1 MELRYSLNIFMSKK
15 RAAMSRKRIVVAM
28 SGGVDS
34 TTVAALLK
42 EEGHEVIGITMQLL
56 DYKDAEGGCCSLDHV
71 IDARRVAQDLDIP
84 HYVVNFM
91 DSFKELVLKDYVEK
105 YESGMTPIP
114 CVLCNQYVK
123 FDLLLKR
130 ALELGADYL
139 ATGHYAKIEHGN
151 GLFYLNKA
159 DDENKD
165 QTYFLYT
172 LKQKELSKLLFPLG
186 SLRKDEVRDLARNLN
201 LKLADKP
208 DSTGVCFAPSDNY
221 RDYLV
226 SQDAFSEKEGDIV
239 NTEGEILGKHKGIYS
254 FTVGQRRGLGIA
266 TGKPMYVVGLQPKA
280 NRVIVGEED
289 KIYSN
294 KLFAENISWVSNESE
309 TKDSTFEVKAKVRS
323 RHREDDAL
331 VTLTSDTEAEIEFKN
346 PQRAITPGQAVV
358 LYRDKKVLGGGWIN
372 RIL

>member
-1 MELRYSLNIFMSKK
+1 MSK
-15 RAAMSRKRIVVAM
+15 KRIVVAM

-42 EEGHEVIGITMQLL
+42 QEGHEVIGITMQLL

-71 IDARRVAQDLDIP
+71 VDARRVAQELDIP

-105 YESGMTPIP
+105 YESGKTPIP
-114 CVLCNQYVK
+114 CVLCNQFVK

-139 ATGHYAKIEHGN
+139 ATGHYAKIERVN
-151 GLFYLNKA
+151 GIYSLNKA

-172 LKQKELSKLLFPLG
+172 LKQKELSRLMFPLG
-186 SLRKDEVRDLARNLN
+186 SLKKDDVRNMARKLN
-201 LKLADKP
+201 LKLAEKP
-208 DSTGVCFAPSDNY
+208 DSTGVCFVPSGNY
-221 RDYLV
+221 RDYLI
-226 SQDAFSEKEGDIV
+226 SQSEFTENEGDIV
-239 NTEGEILGKHKGIYS
+239 NTQGDVMGRHKGIFS

-266 TGKPMYVVGLQPKA
+266 AGKPMYVVEIEPSE
-280 NRVIVGEED
+280 NRVVVGEED

-294 KLFAENISWVSNESE
+294 KLLAEKISWVEDLTANNSCTDNIAEKE
-309 TKDSTFEVKAKVRS
+309 FEVKAKVRY
-323 RHREDDAL
+323 RHHEDDAL
-331 VTLTSDTEAEIEFKN
+331 VTMKSETDAVVEFKN

-358 LYRDKKVLGGGWIN
+358 FYKNKKVLGGGWIN
-372 RIL
+372 RVL

>member
-1 MELRYSLNIFMSKK
+1 MIK
-15 RAAMSRKRIVVAM
+15 KRIVVAM

-56 DYKDAEGGCCSLDHV
+56 DYKDAEGGCCSIDHV
-71 IDARRVAQDLDIP
+71 IDARRVAQELDIP

-91 DSFKELVLKDYVEK
+91 DSFKEIVLKDYVEK
-105 YESGMTPIP
+105 YESGKTPIP

-139 ATGHYAKIEHGN
+139 ATGHYAKIEN
-151 GLFYLNKA
+151 GDGSYSLSKA

-172 LKQKELSKLLFPLG
+172 LKQKELSKLMFPLG
-186 SLRKDEVRDLARNLN
+186 SLRKDEVRDMARKLN
-201 LKLADKP
+201 LKLAEKP
-208 DSTGVCFAPSDNY
+208 DSTGVCFVPSDNY
-221 RDYLV
+221 RDYLI
-226 SQDAFSEKEGDIV
+226 SQDAFTEKEGDIV
-239 NTEGEILGKHKGIYS
+239 NAEGEVLGKHRGIYS

-266 TGKPMYVVGLQPKA
+266 TGKPMYVLGLEPKE

-294 KLFAENISWVSNESE
+294 KLIAENISWVTE
-309 TKDSTFEVKAKVRS
+309 TPVTNDMPIEVKAKVRY
-323 RHREDDAL
+323 RHKEDDAL
-331 VTLTSDTEAEIEFKN
+331 ITMKSETEAEIEFKN

-358 LYRDKKVLGGGWIN
+358 LYNDNKVLGGGWIN
-372 RIL
+372 RVL

>member
-1 MELRYSLNIFMSKK
+1 MSK
-15 RAAMSRKRIVVAM
+15 KRIVVAM

-71 IDARRVAQDLDIP
+71 VDARRVAQELEIP
-84 HYVVNFM
+84 HYVVNFI
-91 DSFKELVLKDYVEK
+91 DSFKERVLKDYVQK
-105 YESGMTPIP
+105 YESGKTPIP
-114 CVLCNQYVK
+114 CVLCNQFVK

-139 ATGHYAKIEHGN
+139 ATGHYARIENGN
-151 GLFYLNKA
+151 GVYSLNKA

-172 LKQKELSKLLFPLG
+172 LKQKELGRLMFPLG
-186 SLRKDEVRDLARNLN
+186 SLKKDEVRDIARNLN
-201 LKLADKP
+201 LKLAEKP
-208 DSTGVCFAPSDNY
+208 DSTGVCFVPSGNY
-221 RDYLV
+221 RDYLI
-226 SQDAFSEKEGDIV
+226 SQSAFNENEGDIV
-239 NTEGEILGKHKGIYS
+239 NTKGDVLGNHKGIFS

-266 TGKPMYVVGLQPKA
+266 AGKPMYVVGIEPSE

-294 KLFAENISWVSNESE
+294 RLMAEKISWVDDLKAESRDKNNNLE
-309 TKDSTFEVKAKVRS
+309 KTLEVKAKIRY

-331 VTLTSDTEAEIEFKN
+331 VTMKSNTDAVVEFIN

-358 LYRDKKVLGGGWIN
+358 FYNGKKVLGGGWIN
-372 RIL
+372 RVL

>member
-1 MELRYSLNIFMSKK
+1 MNK
-15 RAAMSRKRIVVAM
+15 KRIVVAM

-71 IDARRVAQDLDIP
+71 IDARRVAQELDIP

-105 YESGMTPIP
+105 YEAGMTPIP

-139 ATGHYAKIEHGN
+139 ATGHYAKIENGN
-151 GLFYLNKA
+151 GVYSLNKA

-172 LKQKELSKLLFPLG
+172 LKQKELSRLMFPLG
-186 SLRKDEVRDLARNLN
+186 SLKKDEVRDMARKLN
-201 LKLADKP
+201 LKIADKP
-208 DSTGVCFAPSDNY
+208 DSTGVCFVPSGTY
-221 RDYLV
+221 KDYLT
-226 SQDAFSEKEGDIV
+226 SQSAFKENEGDIV
-239 NTEGEILGKHKGIYS
+239 STQGDVLGKHKGIFS

-266 TGKPMYVVGLQPKA
+266 AGKPMYVVGIEPSE
-280 NRVIVGEED
+280 NRVVVGEED

-294 KLFAENISWVSNESE
+294 KLIAENISWVDDLNTE
-309 TKDSTFEVKAKVRS
+309 TQADDSTREKTLEVKAKVRS

-331 VTLTSDTEAEIEFKN
+331 VTMKSDTDAVVEFKS

-358 LYRDKKVLGGGWIN
+358 FYKGEKVLGGGWIN
-372 RIL
+372 RVL

>member
-1 MELRYSLNIFMSKK
+1 MSKK
-15 RAAMSRKRIVVAM
+15 RTAMSKKRIVVAM

-56 DYKDAEGGCCSLDHV
+56 DYKDAEGGCCSIDHV
-71 IDARRVAQDLDIP
+71 IDARRVAQELHIP
-84 HYVVNFM
+84 HYVVNFV
-91 DSFKELVLKDYVEK
+91 DSFKEVVLKDYVEK
-105 YESGMTPIP
+105 YESGKTPIP

-130 ALELGADYL
+130 ALELGADFL
-139 ATGHYAKIEHGN
+139 ATGHYAKIEN
-151 GLFYLNKA
+151 GEGSYSLSKA

-172 LKQKELSKLLFPLG
+172 LKQKELSKLMFPLG
-186 SLRKDEVRDLARNLN
+186 SLKKDEVRDLARNLN
-201 LKLADKP
+201 LKLAEKP
-208 DSTGVCFAPSDNY
+208 DSTGVCFVPSDNY
-221 RDYLV
+221 RDYLI
-226 SQDAFSEKEGDIV
+226 SQDAFTEKEGDIV
-239 NTEGEILGKHKGIYS
+239 NTEGELLGKHRGIYS

-266 TGKPMYVVGLQPKA
+266 TGKPMYVVGLEPKE

-294 KLFAENISWVSNESE
+294 KLIAENISWVTDMPEHSDNPI
-309 TKDSTFEVKAKVRS
+309 EVKAKVRY
-323 RHREDDAL
+323 RHREDDAIL
-331 VTLTSDTEAEIEFKN
+331 KMRSETDAEIEFKH

-358 LYRDKKVLGGGWIN
+358 LYKDKKVLGGGWIN
-372 RIL
+372 RVL

>member
-1 MELRYSLNIFMSKK
+1 MTK
-15 RAAMSRKRIVVAM
+15 KRIVVAM

-56 DYKDAEGGCCSLDHV
+56 DYKDAEGGCCSIDHV
-71 IDARRVAQDLDIP
+71 IDARRVAQELDIP

-91 DSFKELVLKDYVEK
+91 DSFKEIVLKDYVEK
-105 YESGMTPIP
+105 YESGKTPIP

-139 ATGHYAKIEHGN
+139 ATGHYAKIEN
-151 GLFYLNKA
+151 TNEVYSLSKA
-159 DDENKD
+159 DDEGKD

-172 LKQKELSKLLFPLG
+172 LKQNELSKLMFPLG
-186 SLRKDEVRDLARNLN
+186 SLKKDEVRELARGLN
-201 LKLADKP
+201 LKLAEKP
-208 DSTGVCFAPSDNY
+208 DSTGVCFVPSDNY
-221 RDYLV
+221 RDYLI
-226 SQDAFSEKEGDIV
+226 SQDAFTEKQGDIV
-239 NTEGEILGKHKGIYS
+239 NTEGEVLGKHKGIYS

-266 TGKPMYVVGLQPKA
+266 TGKPMYVVGLEPKE

-289 KIYSN
+289 KIYSSR
-294 KLFAENISWVSNESE
+294 LIAENISWVHDLNQDKEE
-309 TKDSTFEVKAKVRS
+309 TFEVKAKVRY
-323 RHREDDAL
+323 RHREDDAV
-331 VTLTSDTEAEIEFKN
+331 VTMKSDSLAEIEFKN

-358 LYRDKKVLGGGWIN
+358 LYKDSKVLGGGWIN
-372 RIL
+372 RVL

>member
-1 MELRYSLNIFMSKK
+1 MN
-15 RAAMSRKRIVVAM
+15 RKRIVVAM

-42 EEGHEVIGITMQLL
+42 EQGHEVIGITMQLL

-71 IDARRVAQDLDIP
+71 IDARRVAQELDIP
-84 HYVVNFM
+84 HYVVNFI
-91 DSFKELVLKDYVEK
+91 DSFKEYVLKDYVEK
-105 YESGMTPIP
+105 YESGKTPIP

-139 ATGHYAKIEHGN
+139 ATGHYAKIENNN
-151 GLFYLNKA
+151 GTYKLSKA

-172 LKQKELSKLLFPLG
+172 LKQKELSKLMFPLG
-186 SLRKDEVRDLARNLN
+186 SLNKDEVRDLARGYN

-208 DSTGVCFAPSDNY
+208 DSTGVCFVPSDNY

-226 SQDAFSEKEGDIV
+226 NNNAFPEKEGNIV
-239 NTEGEILGKHKGIYS
+239 NTEGEVLGKHKGIYY

-266 TGKPMYVVGLQPKA
+266 TGKPMYVVGIDSKE
-280 NRVIVGEED
+280 NRIVVGEED
-289 KIYSN
+289 KIYSS
-294 KLFAENISWVSNESE
+294 KLIAENLSWVDR
-309 TKDSTFEVKAKVRS
+309 TKIDINDLYADGELLVKAKVRN
-323 RHREDDAL
+323 RHYEDDA
-331 VTLTSDTEAEIEFKN
+331 VVRINPNNEADVEFIN

-358 LYRDKKVLGGGWIN
+358 LYKNKEVLGGGWIN
-372 RIL
+372 RVL